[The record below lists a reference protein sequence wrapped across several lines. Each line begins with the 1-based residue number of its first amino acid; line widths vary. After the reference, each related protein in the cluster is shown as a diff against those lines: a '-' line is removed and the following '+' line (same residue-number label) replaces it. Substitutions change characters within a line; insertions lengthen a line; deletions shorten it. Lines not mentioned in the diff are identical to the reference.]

1 MQQQGKK
8 RKQPTKLEKSLQVV
22 MDQFAAVQSETESK
36 YIELEEKKLKYM
48 KELEEHKI
56 EIEERRCEA
65 DR

>member
-1 MQQQGKK
+1 
-8 RKQPTKLEKSLQVV
+8 